1 MKYMMLI
8 YGNEELWS
16 SFDEAQFTA
25 LVRDTDAH
33 NRAHFASGELL
44 GAYGVADPVACKQVR
59 VRDGARVVTDGP
71 YLETKE
77 YLGSFSIYDCESEER
92 AIEIAADMPSARYV
106 PIEIRPLMHDG
117 SEKV

>member
-8 YGNEELWS
+8 YGNEEIWS
-16 SFDEAQFTA
+16 SFTPEQFEV

-44 GAYGVADPVACKQVR
+44 GAYGVADPAACKQVR
-59 VRDGARVVTDGP
+59 AGDRGRVVTDGP

-77 YLGSFSIYDCESEER
+77 YLGSFSIYDCETEER
-92 AIEIAADMPSARYV
+92 AIEIAASMPSARHV
-106 PIEIRPLMHDG
+106 AIEIRPLMHDG
-117 SEKV
+117 SEKM